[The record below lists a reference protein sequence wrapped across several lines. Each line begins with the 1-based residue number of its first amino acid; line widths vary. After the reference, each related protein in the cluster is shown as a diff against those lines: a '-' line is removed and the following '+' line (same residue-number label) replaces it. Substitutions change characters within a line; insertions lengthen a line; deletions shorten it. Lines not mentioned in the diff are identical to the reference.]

1 MPEQLAGLLD
11 QQIMQLEALIALQ
24 ASEKEHLVKRDAPA
38 LDALTQEKE
47 SHLEQIQKLDQT
59 IAEHPQR
66 EIISTHPALREQR
79 RTIIELMDKCQSS
92 NDVNGQLVRMT
103 LGRIQQL
110 KQTLQAAH
118 TGTTVTYT
126 NKGKTSSGP
135 SGSSIKA

>member
-11 QQIMQLEALIALQ
+11 QQITQLEALIKLQ
-24 ASEKEHLVKRDAPA
+24 ANEKEHLIKRDAPA
-38 LDALTQEKE
+38 LDALTREKE
-47 SHLEQIQKLDQT
+47 TLLEQIQKLDET

-79 RTIIELMDKCQSS
+79 KKIIDLMNHCQSN
-92 NDVNGQLVRMT
+92 NDMNGQLVRMT

-110 KQTLQAAH
+110 KQTLQAAQ
-118 TGTTVTYT
+118 TGTTITYT